1 MTVADRW
8 VPAALRRDLDS
19 YRRSLMALGTAVA
32 TASLCLPLAAAI
44 WLWARPGERWIGTLG
59 TLLTSL
65 LSLVTVPLLRWR
77 GLAVAGNWLVGLL
90 FVGLTCLAMLIL
102 LLQGFG
108 VWLLLQRGLALGWAL
123 LTMGGIDA
131 LVGVVAILLG
141 RRALARPLLPETRAL
156 IRRTLATVIS

>member
-59 TLLTSL
+59 TLL
-65 LSLVTVPLLRWR
+65 LV
-77 GLAVAGNWLVGLL
+77 
-90 FVGLTCLAMLIL
+90 I
-102 LLQGFG
+102 
-108 VWLLLQRGLALGWAL
+108 
-123 LTMGGIDA
+123 
-131 LVGVVAILLG
+131 
-141 RRALARPLLPETRAL
+141 
-156 IRRTLATVIS
+156 